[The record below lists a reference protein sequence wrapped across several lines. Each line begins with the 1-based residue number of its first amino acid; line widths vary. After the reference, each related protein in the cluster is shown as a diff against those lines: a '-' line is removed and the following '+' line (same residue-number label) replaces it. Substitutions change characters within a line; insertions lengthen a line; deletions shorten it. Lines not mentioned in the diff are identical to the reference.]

1 MTVRLK
7 PLDEQTVVITGA
19 TSGIG
24 LATAEA
30 AVEAGARVVLA
41 ARNAEALA
49 QVRRKLGAAG
59 GKVETIAV
67 DIANDDGAAR
77 ISAAAVAAF
86 GGFDTWV
93 NNAASGTFGR
103 LVDTSVE
110 DHERVFDVGYFG
122 VVRGSL
128 AAVEHLR
135 NKGGALITVGSILSE
150 RAVMLQGPYGA
161 MKHAVKGFVDTLRT
175 EVERDGWPI
184 SVSLVKPSAMNTPFP
199 EHARNLL
206 PKPAR
211 LPPILYDPRL
221 SARAIL
227 FAAAHPRRELSVGGV
242 GVAMTKAAKLMP
254 RATDKMLEL
263 AGQAMQQTNQ
273 SPPPRRV
280 DNLYEPRDEGAIESE
295 QDQYVR
301 RTSLWLELQMRPWLP
316 LAVVGGI
323 GAALAMA
330 RPRLPGRR

>member
-1 MTVRLK
+1 MTVKLK
-7 PLDEQTVVITGA
+7 PLNEQTIVITGA

-30 AVEAGARVVLA
+30 AVAAGANVVLA
-41 ARNAEALA
+41 ARNVDALA
-49 QVRRKLGAAG
+49 EVRSKLEQAG
-59 GKVETIAV
+59 GKVETVAI
-67 DIANDDGAAR
+67 DIADKDGAAR
-77 ISAAAVAAF
+77 ISAAAITAF

-93 NNAASGTFGR
+93 NNAAAATFGR

-135 NKGGALITVGSILSE
+135 SRGGALINVGSILSE
-150 RAVMLQGPYGA
+150 RSVILQGPYGA
-161 MKHAVKGFVDTLRT
+161 MKHAVRGFTDSLRT
-175 EVERDGWPI
+175 EVEADGWPI
-184 SVSLVKPSAMNTPFP
+184 SVTLIKPSAMNTPFP

-221 SARAIL
+221 SAKAIL
-227 FAAAHPRRELSVGGV
+227 FAAAHPRRELSIGGA
-242 GVAMTKAAKLMP
+242 GGAATKAALLMP
-254 RATDKMLEL
+254 RLTDRILEV
-263 AGQAMQQTNQ
+263 AGRAMQQTDQ
-273 SPPPRRV
+273 QPPAGRV
-280 DNLYEPRDEGAIESE
+280 DNLYEPRDEAAVESE

-301 RTSLWLELQMRPWLP
+301 RTSLWLELQLRPWLP
-316 LAVVGGI
+316 IAVLGGL
-323 GAALAMA
+323 GAAMAMA
-330 RPRLPGRR
+330 RPRRR

>member
-1 MTVRLK
+1 MTVKLK
-7 PLDEQTVVITGA
+7 PLNEQTIVITGA

-30 AVEAGARVVLA
+30 AVAAGANVVLA
-41 ARNAEALA
+41 ARNVDALA
-49 QVRRKLGAAG
+49 EVRSKLEQAG
-59 GKVETIAV
+59 GKVETVAI
-67 DIANDDGAAR
+67 DIADKDGAAR
-77 ISAAAVAAF
+77 ISAAAIAAF

-93 NNAASGTFGR
+93 NNAAAATFGR

-135 NKGGALITVGSILSE
+135 SRGGALINVGSILSE
-150 RAVMLQGPYGA
+150 RSVILQGPYGA
-161 MKHAVKGFVDTLRT
+161 MKHAVRGFTDSLRT
-175 EVERDGWPI
+175 EVEADGWPI
-184 SVSLVKPSAMNTPFP
+184 SVTLIKPSAMNTPFP

-221 SARAIL
+221 SAKAIL
-227 FAAAHPRRELSVGGV
+227 FAAAHPRRELSIGGA
-242 GVAMTKAAKLMP
+242 GVAATKAALLMP
-254 RATDKMLEL
+254 RLTDRILEV
-263 AGQAMQQTNQ
+263 AGRAMQQTDQ
-273 SPPPRRV
+273 QPPAGRV
-280 DNLYEPRDEGAIESE
+280 DNLYEPRDEAAVESE

-301 RTSLWLELQMRPWLP
+301 RTSLWLELQLRPWLP
-316 LAVVGGI
+316 VAVLGGL
-323 GAALAMA
+323 GAAMAMA
-330 RPRLPGRR
+330 RPRRR

>member
-1 MTVRLK
+1 MTVKLK
-7 PLDEQTVVITGA
+7 PLNEQTIVVTGA

-30 AVEAGARVVLA
+30 AVAAGANVVLA
-41 ARNAEALA
+41 ARNVDALA
-49 QVRRKLGAAG
+49 EVRSKLEQAG
-59 GKVETIAV
+59 GKVETVAV
-67 DIANDDGAAR
+67 DIADKDGAAR
-77 ISAAAVAAF
+77 ISAAAITAF

-93 NNAASGTFGR
+93 NNAAAATFGR

-135 NKGGALITVGSILSE
+135 SRGGALINVGSILSE
-150 RAVMLQGPYGA
+150 RSVILQGPYGA
-161 MKHAVKGFVDTLRT
+161 MKHAVRGFTDSLRT
-175 EVERDGWPI
+175 EVEADGWPI
-184 SVSLVKPSAMNTPFP
+184 SVTLIKPSAMNTPFP

-221 SARAIL
+221 SAKAIL
-227 FAAAHPRRELSVGGV
+227 FAAAHPRRELSIGGA
-242 GVAMTKAAKLMP
+242 GVAATKAALLMP
-254 RATDKMLEL
+254 RLTDRILEV
-263 AGQAMQQTNQ
+263 AGRAMQQTDQ
-273 SPPPRRV
+273 QPPAGRV
-280 DNLYEPRDEGAIESE
+280 DNLYEPRDEAAVESE

-301 RTSLWLELQMRPWLP
+301 RTSLWLELQLRPWLP
-316 LAVVGGI
+316 VAVLGGL
-323 GAALAMA
+323 GAAMAMA
-330 RPRLPGRR
+330 RPRRR

>member
-1 MTVRLK
+1 MTVKLK
-7 PLDEQTVVITGA
+7 PLNEQTIVITGA

-30 AVEAGARVVLA
+30 AVAAGANVVLA
-41 ARNAEALA
+41 ARNVDALA
-49 QVRRKLGAAG
+49 EVRSKLEQAG
-59 GKVETIAV
+59 GKVETVAI
-67 DIANDDGAAR
+67 DIADKDGAAR
-77 ISAAAVAAF
+77 ISAAAITAF

-93 NNAASGTFGR
+93 NNAAAATFGR

-135 NKGGALITVGSILSE
+135 SRGGALINVGSILSE
-150 RAVMLQGPYGA
+150 RSVILQGPYGA
-161 MKHAVKGFVDTLRT
+161 MKHAVRGFTDSLRT
-175 EVERDGWPI
+175 EVEADGWPI
-184 SVSLVKPSAMNTPFP
+184 SVTLIKPSAMNTPFP

-221 SARAIL
+221 SAKAIL
-227 FAAAHPRRELSVGGV
+227 FAAAHPRRELSIGGA
-242 GVAMTKAAKLMP
+242 GVAATKAALLMP
-254 RATDKMLEL
+254 RLTDRILEV
-263 AGQAMQQTNQ
+263 AGRAMQQTDQ
-273 SPPPRRV
+273 QPPAGRV
-280 DNLYEPRDEGAIESE
+280 DNLYEPRDEAAVESE

-301 RTSLWLELQMRPWLP
+301 RTSLWLELQLRPWLP
-316 LAVVGGI
+316 VAVLGGL
-323 GAALAMA
+323 GAAMAMT
-330 RPRLPGRR
+330 RPRRR

>member
-1 MTVRLK
+1 MTVKLK
-7 PLDEQTVVITGA
+7 PLNEQTIVITGA

-30 AVEAGARVVLA
+30 AVAAGANVVLA
-41 ARNAEALA
+41 ARNVDALA
-49 QVRRKLGAAG
+49 EVRSKLEQAG
-59 GKVETIAV
+59 GKVETVAV
-67 DIANDDGAAR
+67 DIADKDGAAR
-77 ISAAAVAAF
+77 ISAAAITAF

-93 NNAASGTFGR
+93 NNAAAATFGR

-135 NKGGALITVGSILSE
+135 SRGGALINVGSILSE
-150 RAVMLQGPYGA
+150 RSVILQGPYGA
-161 MKHAVKGFVDTLRT
+161 MKHAVRGFTDSLRT
-175 EVERDGWPI
+175 EVEADGWPI
-184 SVSLVKPSAMNTPFP
+184 SVTLIKPSAMNTPFP

-221 SARAIL
+221 SAKAIL
-227 FAAAHPRRELSVGGV
+227 FAAAHPRRELSIGGA
-242 GVAMTKAAKLMP
+242 GVAATKAALLMP
-254 RATDKMLEL
+254 RLTDRILEV
-263 AGQAMQQTNQ
+263 AGRAMQQTDQ
-273 SPPPRRV
+273 QPPAGRV
-280 DNLYEPRDEGAIESE
+280 DNLYEPRDEAAVESE

-301 RTSLWLELQMRPWLP
+301 RTSLWLELQLRPWLP
-316 LAVVGGI
+316 VAVLGGL
-323 GAALAMA
+323 GAAMAMA
-330 RPRLPGRR
+330 RPRRR

>member
-1 MTVRLK
+1 MTVKLK
-7 PLDEQTVVITGA
+7 PLNEQTIVITGA

-30 AVEAGARVVLA
+30 AVAAGANVVLA
-41 ARNAEALA
+41 ARNVDALA
-49 QVRRKLGAAG
+49 EVRSKLEQAG
-59 GKVETIAV
+59 GKVETVAI
-67 DIANDDGAAR
+67 DIADKDGAAR
-77 ISAAAVAAF
+77 ISAAAITAF

-93 NNAASGTFGR
+93 NNAAAATFGR

-135 NKGGALITVGSILSE
+135 SRGGALINVGSILSE
-150 RAVMLQGPYGA
+150 RSVILQGPYGA
-161 MKHAVKGFVDTLRT
+161 MKHAVRGFTDSLRT
-175 EVERDGWPI
+175 EVEADGWPI
-184 SVSLVKPSAMNTPFP
+184 SVTLIKPSAMNTPFP

-221 SARAIL
+221 SAKAIL
-227 FAAAHPRRELSVGGV
+227 FAAAHPRRELSIGGA
-242 GVAMTKAAKLMP
+242 GVAATKAALLMP
-254 RATDKMLEL
+254 RLTDRILEV
-263 AGQAMQQTNQ
+263 AGRAMQQTDQ
-273 SPPPRRV
+273 QPPAGRV
-280 DNLYEPRDEGAIESE
+280 DNLYEPRDEAAVESE

-301 RTSLWLELQMRPWLP
+301 RTSLWLELQLRPWLP
-316 LAVVGGI
+316 VAVLGGL
-323 GAALAMA
+323 GAAMAMA
-330 RPRLPGRR
+330 RPRRR